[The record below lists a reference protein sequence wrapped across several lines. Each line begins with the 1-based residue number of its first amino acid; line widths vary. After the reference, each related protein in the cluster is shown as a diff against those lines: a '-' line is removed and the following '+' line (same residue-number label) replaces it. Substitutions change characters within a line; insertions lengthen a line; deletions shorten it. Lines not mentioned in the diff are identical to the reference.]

1 VRVCR
6 YELGDSYVADDN
18 VFAAGWYIMYALMHP
33 LLWVFHRN
41 YLETFRPFE
50 FDGEG
55 SDDLAGK
62 PKHGFPWMV
71 WNNPRAAS
79 KSSLQNTCCGHS
91 RYHDLEANPGPDGLA
106 LHPMC
111 CCGRV

>member
-1 VRVCR
+1 
-6 YELGDSYVADDN
+6 
-18 VFAAGWYIMYALMHP
+18 
-33 LLWVFHRN
+33 
-41 YLETFRPFE
+41 
-50 FDGEG
+50 
-55 SDDLAGK
+55 
-62 PKHGFPWMV
+62 MV